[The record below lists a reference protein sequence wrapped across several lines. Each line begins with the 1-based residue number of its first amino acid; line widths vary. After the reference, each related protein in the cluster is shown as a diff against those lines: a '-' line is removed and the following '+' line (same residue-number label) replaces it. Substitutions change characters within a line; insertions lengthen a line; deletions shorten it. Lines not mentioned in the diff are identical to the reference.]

1 MSTYSSLPSM
11 SRTHGWVERI
21 SKIFTREVA
30 ILIDHLPPVSV
41 FEIPRTVSDQKPEAY
56 SPQLIA
62 LGPYHHLR
70 PELYQMER
78 YKLTAVKQIVASPE
92 QIFSFEDLV
101 IHRLK
106 EIDPTT
112 RACYNKFMDYDRDTL
127 AWIMAIDGCFILNLL
142 RSDDHQHVMDNTI
155 ITRDI
160 MMLENQIPYVHLK
173 EIRRCLGLSSC
184 EVDQDR
190 VLFYMMLDFC
200 EGQSPVTFTVDR
212 SRCNTNR
219 RPHHLLDLMYYLIV
233 NGPSCLFDADIEQ
246 DSYLVQQF
254 RDNDL
259 IRSSSSSS
267 ASSVS
272 SLSDKEEEDEVEQER
287 IQELN
292 SVKKNVE
299 TVLELVESFG
309 LGNKRAQ
316 SILKPV
322 KVASNI
328 PWSSVSGLFRKGSH
342 QTQGNNE
349 IPIPSVSQ
357 LWKHASVECVPN
369 RAGINE
375 IRFEENEARLYLPV
389 LNLNASSEVILRNLV
404 AYEATMS
411 YSSLEFA
418 RYVNLMNGIV
428 DTAEDVKL
436 LRRNGVVKGA
446 LTDEEVAEIFNG
458 MKRSYVR
465 VGERSNVEIAI
476 EKVNKYYN
484 DQLSV
489 RIIGWAKRKLYASW
503 KNLAIFSTVMLFLLV
518 SVQSFCDVYGCHR
531 FWDGK

>member
-1 MSTYSSLPSM
+1 MATYSRMPSM
-11 SRTHGWVERI
+11 SRTQGWVERI

-41 FEIPRTVSDQKPEAY
+41 FEIPHAVSDQKPEAY

-78 YKLTAVKQIVASPE
+78 YKLSAVKEIVVSPE
-92 QIFSFEDLV
+92 QIFNFEELV
-101 IHRLK
+101 IQRLK
-106 EIDPTT
+106 EIDPAT

-142 RSDDHQHVMDNTI
+142 RSNDRTFMDNTI

-173 EIRRCLGLSSC
+173 EIRRCLGLSSSDV
-184 EVDQDR
+184 EQDR

-212 SRCNTNR
+212 TRCNTNR

-233 NGPSCLFDADIEQ
+233 NGPSCLFDPDQ
-246 DSYLVQQF
+246 DNYLVP
-254 RDNDL
+254 NDDITIM
-259 IRSSSSSS
+259 IRSFSSSSSS
-267 ASSVS
+267 SDS
-272 SLSDKEEEDEVEQER
+272 SLSDKEEEDEEEEER
-287 IQELN
+287 VKELN
-292 SVKKNVE
+292 SIKKNVE
-299 TVLELVESFG
+299 TMVELVESFG

-322 KVASNI
+322 KVVSNI
-328 PWSSVSGLFRKGSH
+328 PWSTVSGLFRKGSH
-342 QTQGNNE
+342 QTQGDNE

-357 LWKHASVECVPN
+357 LSKHASVECVPN
-369 RAGINE
+369 SAGIND
-375 IRFEENEARLYLPV
+375 IRFEENEACLYLPV

-418 RYVNLMNGIV
+418 RYVNLMSGIV
-428 DTAEDVKL
+428 DTAEDVKF

-465 VGERSNVEIAI
+465 VDERSNVEIAI

-503 KNLAIFSTVMLFLLV
+503 KHLAIFSTLMLFVLV
-518 SVQSFCDVYGCHR
+518 SVQSFCDVYGCYR